1 MITVEEIKKNFEGSL
16 FFSYIGFEVVHFE
29 ENHAILKLRIK
40 DELLNV
46 NGRLHGGVHAS
57 MLDTVLG
64 MAVRSVTK
72 ASVVT
77 TNLNIH
83 YLASLS
89 TSEIYAEAKVL
100 QAGYKTAFAEG
111 VIKDSNGKII
121 AKGVGQFKVIRDED
135 GN

>member
-1 MITVEEIKKNFEGSL
+1 
-16 FFSYIGFEVVHFE
+16 
-29 ENHAILKLRIK
+29 
-40 DELLNV
+40 
-46 NGRLHGGVHAS
+46 